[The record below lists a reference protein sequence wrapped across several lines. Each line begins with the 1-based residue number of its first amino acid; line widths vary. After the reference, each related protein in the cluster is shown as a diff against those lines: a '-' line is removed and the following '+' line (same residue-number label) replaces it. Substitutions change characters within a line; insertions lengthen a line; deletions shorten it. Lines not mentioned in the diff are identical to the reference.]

1 VKTVLSAFR
10 AEPTVL
16 ISAAV
21 NTASTNPTLP
31 TGNKVVNSYNIYK
44 VINESDSPNMLL
56 SRLSEITHPLSDDKV
71 KAKKDKWDEKID
83 EVAQNYLYYFNIKV
97 ISGRKIMAA
106 NLMNVFKNTD
116 LKNVGKSMSDVVSL
130 AFKPNKKTGAKIAR
144 AVLSDG
150 TTLIKSVTASGV
162 VSETIHKLPEIAS
175 VAQRNEVI
183 RDLAKH
189 PIQSTICESI
199 RRNAVERLQVTERHG
214 NYNEKEPFKVIYGRR

>member
-1 VKTVLSAFR
+1 MV
-10 AEPTVL
+10 
-16 ISAAV
+16 
-21 NTASTNPTLP
+21 
-31 TGNKVVNSYNIYK
+31 
-44 VINESDSPNMLL
+44 
-56 SRLSEITHPLSDDKV
+56 
-71 KAKKDKWDEKID
+71 
-83 EVAQNYLYYFNIKV
+83 
-97 ISGRKIMAA
+97 A

-183 RDLAKH
+183 RDLAKEH
-189 PIQSTICESI
+189 MTMVIVTHEMNFAREVSNRIIFMEKALLWKKQHQETIAAMLDVSQSTVSNVL
-199 RRNAVERLQVTERHG
+199 R
-214 NYNEKEPFKVIYGRR
+214 KK